1 MQKLDCLRCSTPMDC
16 LGREKLQ
23 LGESNLLFRDLPHL
37 FAGALELEIYAC
49 PQCGKMEFFRPR
61 LTKGERDGYSHPEL
75 PQKKCPNCG
84 ETHDFDYP
92 KCPYCGKTY

>member
-37 FAGALELEIYAC
+37 FAGALELEI
-49 PQCGKMEFFRPR
+49 
-61 LTKGERDGYSHPEL
+61 
-75 PQKKCPNCG
+75 
-84 ETHDFDYP
+84 
-92 KCPYCGKTY
+92 